1 MADGFTLGTGD
12 AAGDWIWTGARLY
25 GGGDGD
31 GNGDGD
37 GARGRDG
44 KGAGFEAPRRREYA
58 QLPAD
63 QRRRRVAELEG
74 GWLAEQ
80 WEPPSFG
87 SRFELR
93 FANDPDSHRIRA
105 AYLLRVVAAG
115 RTEAESLAQQR
126 LRQATDPELLPPH
139 VLARPFDSEAELRDW
154 LGCPTLVGEFIEIR
168 KHLSARPITRYGATR
183 PYAIRH
189 GFFDSGTAWDAWWRR
204 FAALDFPAVLCLGF
218 DAYDA
223 GNSVFRQELHR
234 RATEMELLAAEGSSS
249 PLHPYPMPP
258 DQAALLAVGDYRR
271 AVARYVG
278 RCFRLRIS
286 LLGENEL
293 PPDLV
298 TALADTVSC
307 IPGAVAPVRVVGS
320 EFAEAMREHQALG
333 APWLATTYRQD
344 LPVELDPMDELL
356 HSLVDL
362 PEAASVLSLP
372 AHWSGAPACFDDA
385 PASVVSSL

>member
-1 MADGFTLGTGD
+1 VADGFTLGTGD
-12 AAGDWIWTGARLY
+12 ASGEWVWTGARLY
-25 GGGDGD
+25 GEGGGPEEP
-31 GNGDGD
+31 
-37 GARGRDG
+37 R
-44 KGAGFEAPRRREYA
+44 RRREYGNLTA
-58 QLPAD
+58 G

-80 WEPPSFG
+80 WDPPSFG

-93 FANDPDSHRIRA
+93 FANDPDARRIRA
-105 AYLLRVVAAG
+105 ALLLRVVAAG
-115 RTEAESLAQQR
+115 RPEAESLAQQR
-126 LRQATDPELLPPH
+126 LRRATDPGLLPPH
-139 VLARPFDSEAELRDW
+139 VAARPFDSEAELRGW
-154 LGCPTLVGEFIEIR
+154 LGCPNLVGEFIEIR
-168 KHLSARPITRYGATR
+168 KHLSARPITRFGATR
-183 PYAIRH
+183 PYAVRH
-189 GFFDSGTAWDAWWRR
+189 GFFDSGSAWDAWWRR
-204 FAALDFPAVLCLGF
+204 FASLDFPAVLCLGF

-234 RATEMELLAAEGSSS
+234 RATEMELLAAEAVST

-286 LLGENEL
+286 LVSENEV
-293 PPDLV
+293 PAELV
-298 TALADTVSC
+298 AALADTVSC
-307 IPGAVAPVRVVGS
+307 IPGAVAPVRVVGP

-333 APWLATTYRQD
+333 APWLATTYRQG

-372 AHWSGAPACFDDA
+372 AHWSGDPACFDDA
-385 PASVVSSL
+385 PTSVVSSS